1 CTGVSSQSVCLY
13 EPLSLSLSHGLGHF
27 FSCRG
32 IALAVQYFWNR
43 GHRKITTFVPQW
55 RLKKDP
61 KVKEQHYLTELQNL
75 GLLSLT
81 PSREIMGKRISSYDD
96 RFMLQLA
103 QQTDG
108 VVVTN
113 DNLRD
118 LVDESPA
125 FRNIIKKR

>member
-1 CTGVSSQSVCLY
+1 M
-13 EPLSLSLSHGLGHF
+13 SHGLGHF

-32 IALAVQYFWNR
+32 IALAVQYFWKR